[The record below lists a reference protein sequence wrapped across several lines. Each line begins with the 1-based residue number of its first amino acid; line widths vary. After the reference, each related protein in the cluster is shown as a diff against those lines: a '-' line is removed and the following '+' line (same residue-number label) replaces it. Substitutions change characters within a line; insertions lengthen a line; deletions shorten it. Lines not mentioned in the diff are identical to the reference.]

1 MGDLLRDGAVL
12 IVKPVGGWT
21 FRGFSGEV
29 KVEGSGKAFSARGG
43 PVVLPEDVLKALAKE
58 LAGKNYV
65 APPFADVPGVVT
77 VAVAQVDP
85 SSVSGSIR
93 VGGSPVCLD
102 ESNGTVLLTCTPALS
117 TSQGPSPVPDPAP
130 AKSATWSV
138 RSTGQKGVRGS
149 PLAGGT

>member
-12 IVKPVGGWT
+12 IVKPAIGWT
-21 FRGFSGEV
+21 FQGFSGEV
-29 KVEGSGKAFSARGG
+29 EVKGSGRAFSARGG

-58 LAGKNYV
+58 LAGKSYT
-65 APPFADVPGVVT
+65 APPFTDVPGVVT

-93 VGGSPVCLD
+93 VGGSPVCLG
-102 ESNGTVLLTCTPALS
+102 ESKGTVLLTCTPALS
-117 TSQGPSPVPDPAP
+117 NKGPTPVPDPVP

-149 PLAGGT
+149 PVAGGE